1 MGEAN
6 LSSFV
11 DLSFGG
17 NVDAVEFVGI
27 GVAYEFAFNGS
38 GK

>member
-1 MGEAN
+1 VGEVN

-11 DLSFGG
+11 DLLFGW
-17 NVDAVEFVGI
+17 NVDAELFGGI